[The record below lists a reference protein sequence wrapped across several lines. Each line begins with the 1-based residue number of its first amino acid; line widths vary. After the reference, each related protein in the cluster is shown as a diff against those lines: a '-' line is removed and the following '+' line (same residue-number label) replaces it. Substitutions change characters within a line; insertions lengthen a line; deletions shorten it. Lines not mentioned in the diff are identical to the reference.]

1 MLEITS
7 VGAKVKYCWEATS
20 GVRPTTGYVTLPD
33 VNEAPEQGLSVETI
47 DVSNIT
53 DYITRYAPG
62 RQDPGGDQEFTLNH
76 TDNVIDIWNALAAEA
91 EIKRAE
97 GKQLWFEYWFPG
109 ADKSYY
115 WAGYPMALGTSG
127 IAQNELDTIPAH
139 VVLTDWAGW
148 ASHSAVLTLDKNS
161 ATIAASG
168 NTTVTVSNA
177 TGTVSAVS
185 SNTGVATVS
194 VSGTTVTI
202 TGVAA
207 GTCVVTVKDGNGDT
221 AKVVVTVTAA

>member
-7 VGAKVKYCWEATS
+7 VGAKVKYAFESTS
-20 GVRPTTGYVTLPD
+20 GVRPTSGYVVLPD
-33 VNEAPEQGLSVETI
+33 VNEAPEQDLSVETI

-62 RQDPGGDQEFTLNH
+62 RQDPGGDQAFTLNH
-76 TDNVIDIWNALAAEA
+76 TDAVIGIWENLCAEA
-91 EIKRAE
+91 EIKKAE

-109 ADKSYY
+109 ADKSYF
-115 WAGYPMALGTSG
+115 WAGYPMSLGTSG

-148 ASHSAVLTLDKNS
+148 ATKSASLTLNKTS
-161 ATIAASG
+161 LAITG
-168 NTTVTVSNA
+168 TG
-177 TGTVSAVS
+177 TGTVSVSNAQGAVTAVS

-194 VSGTTVTI
+194 VSGSTVTV

-207 GTCVVTVKDGNGDT
+207 GTCVITISDENKDSAKVIVTVS
-221 AKVVVTVTAA
+221 AS